1 MSDRNSKQY
10 MKFKEERTRPSKN
23 LLSAVEKNFPVR
35 GDENV
40 ILKMP
45 RLFFTAK
52 KIEAFRL
59 YFTVYLIFLY
69 SDGER
74 DLKRLNILLK

>member
-23 LLSAVEKNFPVR
+23 LFSAVEKNFPVR
-35 GDENV
+35 GDGNV

-52 KIEAFRL
+52 KIEIVKYHRKQQACGGI
-59 YFTVYLIFLY
+59 FTVF
-69 SDGER
+69 
-74 DLKRLNILLK
+74 

>member
-1 MSDRNSKQY
+1 MRQNLER
-10 MKFKEERTRPSKN
+10 FLLKEAKAQSF
-23 LLSAVEKNFPVR
+23 SAEKNR
-35 GDENV
+35 G
-40 ILKMP
+40 L
-45 RLFFTAK
+45 
-52 KIEAFRL
+52 RL

>member
-1 MSDRNSKQY
+1 

-23 LLSAVEKNFPVR
+23 LFSAVEKNFPVR
-35 GDENV
+35 GDGNV

-45 RLFFTAK
+45 RLFFPAK
-52 KIEAFRL
+52 NRGVCL

>member
-23 LLSAVEKNFPVR
+23 LFSAAEKNFPVR
-35 GDENV
+35 GDV

-52 KIEAFRL
+52 NRDSKIPPQATGLRW
-59 YFTVYLIFLY
+59 YFYCFLII
-69 SDGER
+69 
-74 DLKRLNILLK
+74 LKAPAALS